1 MRTTA
6 KFGVGL
12 RRGPFNAL
20 AFLITLALVLMLSI
34 SQPVITGSSAASPTS
49 AITCSADLT
58 LDALDIGEYFSNFQT
73 DARKEWRKD
82 AIISSIRLDDRT
94 GKNFDAL
101 CKVNI
106 YSSWMIVL
114 YSPSLK
120 KEEVV
125 YMDGQNLTAAG
136 IPRVL
141 YSVKKSGSNSTSF
154 TSKTFV
160 DIKKK
165 EGWVFD
171 SYTRQEK
178 VASEKKGD
186 KNPLL
191 GWKISLGE
199 IIQKFL
205 DQVRNEKI
213 TNYGWS
219 IYIGMNSVKSKS
231 VYASIYW
238 QNGLKKQAFFV
249 EPVTLKS
256 YLIKY

>member
-1 MRTTA
+1 MR
-6 KFGVGL
+6 KSF
-12 RRGPFNAL
+12 P
-20 AFLITLALVLMLSI
+20 ITVVLTLMLSI
-34 SQPVITGSSAASPTS
+34 AQPVITGSSAASPTT
-49 AITCSADLT
+49 AKTCTSDKT
-58 LDALDIGEYFSNFQT
+58 LDSLDIGEYFNNFLIE
-73 DARKEWRKD
+73 ARKEWHKD
-82 AIISSIRLDDRT
+82 AIISSIRLDDRA

-106 YSSWMIVL
+106 YSSWMIIL
-114 YSPSLK
+114 YSPSLM

-125 YMDGQNLTAAG
+125 YLDGQNLTAAG

-141 YSVKKSGSNSTSF
+141 YSVKKSESSSTSF
-154 TSKTFV
+154 TSKTFA

-171 SYTRQEK
+171 SYRPREI
-178 VASEKKGD
+178 VSSEKKGE

-191 GWKISLGE
+191 GWKISLSE

-205 DQVRNEKI
+205 DQTRNEKI

-219 IYIGMNSVKSKS
+219 IYIGKNSIKGRS
-231 VYASIYW
+231 VYANIYW
-238 QNGLKKQAFFV
+238 QNGAKRQAFFV
-249 EPVTLKS
+249 EPISLKS

>member
-1 MRTTA
+1 MRKSFPIT
-6 KFGVGL
+6 V
-12 RRGPFNAL
+12 AL
-20 AFLITLALVLMLSI
+20 TLMLSI
-34 SQPVITGSSAASPTS
+34 AHPVVTGSSAASPNS
-49 AITCSADLT
+49 AKTCTADMT
-58 LDALDIGEYFSNFQT
+58 LDSLDIGEYFNSFLIE
-73 DARKEWRKD
+73 ARKEWHRD
-82 AIISSIRLDDRT
+82 AIISSIRLDDRA

-114 YSPSLK
+114 YSHSLM

-136 IPRVL
+136 IPQVL
-141 YSVKKSGSNSTSF
+141 YSVKKTGSSGTAF
-154 TSKTFV
+154 TSKTFAEV
-160 DIKKK
+160 KKK

-171 SYTRQEK
+171 SYTRQEFA
-178 VASEKKGD
+178 ASQKKGE

-191 GWKISLGE
+191 GWKISLSE

-205 DQVRNEKI
+205 DQTRNEKI

-219 IYIGMNSVKSKS
+219 IYIGQNSMKSRS

-238 QNGLKKQAFFV
+238 QNGAKKQAFFV
-249 EPVTLKS
+249 EPITLKS

>member
-1 MRTTA
+1 MR
-6 KFGVGL
+6 KS
-12 RRGPFNAL
+12 
-20 AFLITLALVLMLSI
+20 FLITVALTLMLSI
-34 SQPVITGSSAASPTS
+34 AQPVVEGSSAASPTS
-49 AITCSADLT
+49 AKICTADMT
-58 LDALDIGEYFSNFQT
+58 LDALDIGEYFDNFLT
-73 DARKEWRKD
+73 EARKEWHRD
-82 AIISSIRLDDRT
+82 AIISSIRLDDRA

-106 YSSWMIVL
+106 YSSWVIVL

-136 IPRVL
+136 VPRVL
-141 YSVKKSGSNSTSF
+141 YSVKKSGSGSTSF
-154 TSKTFV
+154 TSKVFAEV
-160 DIKKK
+160 KKK

-171 SYTRQEK
+171 SYTRADMG
-178 VASEKKGD
+178 ASEKKGE

-191 GWKISLGE
+191 GWKISLSE

-205 DQVRNEKI
+205 DKTRNETI

-219 IYIGMNSVKSKS
+219 IYIGKNSLKSRS
-231 VYASIYW
+231 VYANIYW
-238 QNGLKKQAFFV
+238 QNGSKKQAFFV